1 MEINEILKNRRI
13 ELNLTQLD
21 VAKAVGVSEATVSRW
36 ESGNIANMKRSRIAA
51 LAQILQIK
59 PGVIMGLEGENESK
73 NENIST
79 IEKGIKIPVL
89 GSVRAGIP
97 LEAIEDIVDYEEIPE
112 VMARNG
118 EYFGLLV
125 KGDSMSPVFIDGDTV
140 IVRKQES
147 ADTGDSVIAM
157 INGDEATIKRLKR
170 TEDGIILIPN
180 NPQYLPMTYSNDQ
193 IKTLP
198 VRILGKVVELRRK
211 F

>member
-79 IEKGIKIPVL
+79 IEKGIKIPIL

-125 KGDSMSPVFIDGDTV
+125 KGDSMSPVFVDGDTV

-157 INGDEATIKRLKR
+157 INGDEATIKRLNR

-211 F
+211 

>member
-73 NENIST
+73 NENSST

-125 KGDSMSPVFIDGDTV
+125 KGDSMSPVFVDGDTV

>member
-79 IEKGIKIPVL
+79 IEKGIKIPIL

-125 KGDSMSPVFIDGDTV
+125 KGDSMSPVFVDGDTV

>member
-125 KGDSMSPVFIDGDTV
+125 KGDSMSPVFVDGDTV

>member
-147 ADTGDSVIAM
+147 ADTGD
-157 INGDEATIKRLKR
+157 
-170 TEDGIILIPN
+170 
-180 NPQYLPMTYSNDQ
+180 
-193 IKTLP
+193 
-198 VRILGKVVELRRK
+198 
-211 F
+211 

>member
-79 IEKGIKIPVL
+79 INKE
-89 GSVRAGIP
+89 
-97 LEAIEDIVDYEEIPE
+97 
-112 VMARNG
+112 
-118 EYFGLLV
+118 F
-125 KGDSMSPVFIDGDTV
+125 
-140 IVRKQES
+140 
-147 ADTGDSVIAM
+147 M
-157 INGDEATIKRLKR
+157 II
-170 TEDGIILIPN
+170 
-180 NPQYLPMTYSNDQ
+180 
-193 IKTLP
+193 
-198 VRILGKVVELRRK
+198 
-211 F
+211 